1 MESGHL
7 LAERYE
13 LISHIARGGMAD
25 VWQAQDRALN
35 RRVAV
40 KVLHPQYSNDDS
52 FVRRFR
58 REAQA
63 AANLSHPNIVS
74 IFDWG
79 QEDATYFIV
88 MELIDGRSLRDI
100 LRSEGALLPR
110 RATEIGSEVASAL
123 AVAHQAGLVHRDVKP
138 GNILITRDGTVKVT
152 DFGIARA
159 WDDSQELTRT
169 GAVIGTATYFSP
181 EQAQGVGADARSD
194 LYSLGIVLY
203 EMLVGGPPFKG
214 DSPVAVAYQH
224 VSSMPMAPRSVSPDV
239 PAGLE
244 AIVLRALEKQ
254 PENRYQSAADLRA
267 DLLSSLRGE
276 EPVAPTRAPEMA
288 PEAPTRVLTGVVAS
302 PPTATPTQAYR
313 EVEEEPPNQIPFI
326 LTAFGML
333 AALAF
338 GVWLLFQGLGIGG
351 TDDTTAG
358 GTAIVPIVANM
369 SQQEA
374 FNAVS
379 AAGFV
384 PQVESRNHATIA
396 AGTVIESSPAG
407 GTQLEIGS
415 EVTIIVSVG
424 TETTQI
430 PSVAGLSEAEAI
442 AVLEGADLIVGSVTD
457 VPSADVEEGIAS
469 GTNPAAGSTH
479 PVGGTVELFVSSG
492 PGTFTLEDYSGELL
506 QTVQFRLEAAGLVVE
521 VTTEFDDEVPEGFV
535 ISTSPSQG
543 DVAVGSTVSVVVS
556 DGPSPRS
563 VPNLVG
569 RTPEEAESL
578 LSTLGL
584 VLNVSAATVETADV
598 EPGTIAEQI
607 PSAGGQLVPG
617 QGVTV
622 ILATTPATTT
632 LPNTAPVVSVSAGS
646 GLAGEPISV
655 VANATDDGQPLG
667 TLSYFWSAQS
677 GGGVFNNPRSAST
690 TVTFANPGT
699 YTVRVIVSDGILETS
714 ATTQVTVSAP
724 PTTTTTT
731 TTTVAP

>member
-110 RATEIGSEVASAL
+110 RATEIASEVAAAL

-224 VSSMPMAPRSVSPDV
+224 VSAMPMAPSSVKPDV

-288 PEAPTRVLTGVVAS
+288 PEAPTRVLTGVVAA

-313 EVEEEPPNQIPFI
+313 EVEEDPPNQIPFI
-326 LTAFGML
+326 LTAFALL
-333 AALAF
+333 AALSF

-351 TDDTTAG
+351 GTDGTTAAG
-358 GTAIVPIVANM
+358 STAIVPIVANM

-374 FNAVS
+374 INAVA

-384 PQVESRNHATIA
+384 PQLENRNHATIA

-407 GTQLEIGS
+407 GTQLEVGS
-415 EVTIIVSVG
+415 QVTIVVSVG
-424 TETTQI
+424 TATTQI
-430 PSVAGLSEAEAI
+430 PSVAGLSEADAI
-442 AVLEGADLIVGSVTD
+442 GVLEAADLIVGSVTL
-457 VPSADVEEGIAS
+457 VPSADVEEGVAT
-469 GTNPAAGSTH
+469 GTNPSAGATH

-492 PGTFTLEDYSGELL
+492 PGTFTLEDYSGQLFA
-506 QTVQFRLEAAGLVVE
+506 TVQFRLESAGLAVQE
-521 VTTEFDDEVPEGFV
+521 VREFADLLDVDFV
-535 ISTSPSQG
+535 IRTEPASGEVQ
-543 DVAVGSTVSVVVS
+543 VGSTVVVYVS
-556 DGPSPRS
+556 DGPEPRE
-563 VPNLVG
+563 VP
-569 RTPEEAESL
+569 SL
-578 LSTLGL
+578 IG
-584 VLNVSAATVETADV
+584 ATVEDATTQLADLGLLLEV
-598 EPGTIAEQI
+598 SPATITVTDPTLEGLIADQFPLALTEALPGDTI
-607 PSAGGQLVPG
+607 
-617 QGVTV
+617 TV
-622 ILATTPATTT
+622 IL
-632 LPNTAPVVSVSAGS
+632 
-646 GLAGEPISV
+646 
-655 VANATDDGQPLG
+655 
-667 TLSYFWSAQS
+667 
-677 GGGVFNNPRSAST
+677 GVLDA
-690 TVTFANPGT
+690 
-699 YTVRVIVSDGILETS
+699 
-714 ATTQVTVSAP
+714 
-724 PTTTTTT
+724 TTTT
-731 TTTVAP
+731 TTTVPGPSTSTVPPPTTTTTVAP

>member
-88 MELIDGRSLRDI
+88 MELIEGRSLRDI
-100 LRSEGALLPR
+100 LRSEGPLLPR
-110 RATEIGSEVASAL
+110 RATEIASEVAAAL

-181 EQAQGVGADARSD
+181 EQAQGIGADARSD

-203 EMLVGGPPFKG
+203 EMLVGAPPFKG

-224 VSSMPMAPRSVSPDV
+224 VSAMPMAPTSVSPDV

-244 AIVLRALEKQ
+244 AIVLRSLEKQ
-254 PENRYQSAADLRA
+254 PERRYQSATDQRA
-267 DLLSSLRGE
+267 DLLSSLRGDA
-276 EPVAPTRAPEMA
+276 PVTPASARPVPQ
-288 PEAPTRVLTGVVAS
+288 EAPTRVLTGVVAA
-302 PPTATPTQAYR
+302 PPTAAPTEAYR

-326 LTAFGML
+326 LTAFAML
-333 AALAF
+333 AALSF

-351 TDDTTAG
+351 DTDATAAIG
-358 GTAIVPIVANM
+358 DTAIIPIVANM

-374 FNAVS
+374 INAVA

-384 PQVESRNHATIA
+384 PQLENRNHATVA
-396 AGTVIESSPAG
+396 AGTVIESQPGG
-407 GTQLEIGS
+407 GTQLVTGEQ
-415 EVTIIVSVG
+415 VTIVVSVG
-424 TETTQI
+424 TATTQI
-430 PSVAGLSEAEAI
+430 PSVAGLSEADAI
-442 AVLEGADLIVGSVTD
+442 DALENAELLVGSVTR
-457 VPSADVEEGIAS
+457 VPSADIEEGVAT
-469 GTNPAAGSTH
+469 GTNPASGATH

-492 PGTFTLEDYSGELL
+492 PGTFLLEDYSGQLYA
-506 QTVQFRLEAAGLVVE
+506 TVLFRLESAGLSVLE
-521 VTTEFDDEVPEGFV
+521 VRENADLLDVDFV
-535 ISTSPSQG
+535 IRTEPASG
-543 DVAVGSTVSVVVS
+543 EVRVGSTITVFVS
-556 DGPSPRS
+556 DGPEPRE
-563 VPNLVG
+563 VPNLIGATVEDA
-569 RTPEEAESL
+569 TAQLNE
-578 LSTLGL
+578 LGL
-584 VLNVSAATVETADV
+584 VLEVSPATITVEDPLLDGLIADQFPLA
-598 EPGTIAEQI
+598 PGEALPGDTI
-607 PSAGGQLVPG
+607 
-617 QGVTV
+617 TV
-622 ILATTPATTT
+622 ILGVLDPGVTTT
-632 LPNTAPVVSVSAGS
+632 TTTVPT
-646 GLAGEPISV
+646 E
-655 VANATDDGQPLG
+655 
-667 TLSYFWSAQS
+667 
-677 GGGVFNNPRSAST
+677 T
-690 TVTFANPGT
+690 TVT
-699 YTVRVIVSDGILETS
+699 
-714 ATTQVTVSAP
+714 AP
-724 PTTTTTT
+724 PATT

>member
-79 QEDATYFIV
+79 QEGATYFIV
-88 MELIDGRSLRDI
+88 MELIEGRSLRDI
-100 LRSEGALLPR
+100 LRSEGPLLPR
-110 RATEIGSEVASAL
+110 RATEIAAEVAAAL

-203 EMLVGGPPFKG
+203 EMLVGAPPFKG

-224 VSSMPMAPRSVSPDV
+224 VSSMPMAPTSINPDV
-239 PAGLE
+239 PPGLE
-244 AIVLRALEKQ
+244 AITLRSLEKQ
-254 PENRYQSAADLRA
+254 PERRYQSAADQRA
-267 DLLSSLRGE
+267 DLLSSLRGDA
-276 EPVAPTRAPEMA
+276 PVAPATTSPVP
-288 PEAPTRVLTGVVAS
+288 PEAPTRVLTGVVAA
-302 PPTATPTQAYR
+302 PPTAAPNQAYR

-326 LTAFGML
+326 LTAFAML
-333 AALAF
+333 AALSF

-351 TDDTTAG
+351 AADGTTAAG
-358 GTAIVPIVANM
+358 EMTIIPIVANM

-374 FNAVS
+374 LNAVL

-384 PQVESRNHATIA
+384 PQLENRNHATIA
-396 AGTVIESSPAG
+396 AGTVIESQPAG
-407 GTQLEIGS
+407 GTQLETGQQ
-415 EVTIIVSVG
+415 VTIVVSVG
-424 TETTQI
+424 TATTQI
-430 PSVAGLSEAEAI
+430 PSITGLSEADAMG
-442 AVLEGADLIVGSVTD
+442 VLEEADLLVGSVTL
-457 VPSADVEEGIAS
+457 VPSVDTEEGVAT
-469 GTNPAAGSTH
+469 GTNPAAGATH

-492 PGTFTLEDYSGELL
+492 PGTFVLEDYAGELYA
-506 QTVQFRLEAAGLVVE
+506 TVLFRLESAGLE
-521 VTTEFDDEVPEGFV
+521 VIEVRENGDLLDVDFV
-535 ISTSPSQG
+535 IRTEPASGEVQ
-543 DVAVGSTVSVVVS
+543 VGSTITVFVS
-556 DGPSPRS
+556 DGPEPRAVPDLLGTSIEDATAQLTELGFLLAVSPA
-563 VPNLVG
+563 
-569 RTPEEAESL
+569 TI
-578 LSTLGL
+578 
-584 VLNVSAATVETADV
+584 TVEDPLLDGLIADQLPLPPS
-598 EPGTIAEQI
+598 EALPGETITVF
-607 PSAGGQLVPG
+607 L
-617 QGVTV
+617 GVLDPE
-622 ILATTPATTT
+622 LATTTTT
-632 LPNTAPVVSVSAGS
+632 VPT
-646 GLAGEPISV
+646 E
-655 VANATDDGQPLG
+655 
-667 TLSYFWSAQS
+667 
-677 GGGVFNNPRSAST
+677 T
-690 TVTFANPGT
+690 TVT
-699 YTVRVIVSDGILETS
+699 
-714 ATTQVTVSAP
+714 AP
-724 PTTTTTT
+724 PTTTTT
-731 TTTVAP
+731 VAP